1 MNKIFKG
8 LLLMATLVL
17 TLSSC
22 RDEADIPDHGAA
34 INPEKEIEGT
44 YTGTWTKTQRGST
57 AEPTVVDGTLTFTA
71 TEEAYIANV
80 KIACAGDE
88 LGFTN
93 TASFTCDESRT
104 NVVKQSSQYMFYNT
118 LDTSGIG
125 TKFNGTVSFGGE
137 ATMKF
142 SKSIKSGRKT
152 YTYDFVFNGVK
163 E

>member
-1 MNKIFKG
+1 
-8 LLLMATLVL
+8 MATLVL

-44 YTGTWTKTQRGST
+44 YNGTWTKTQRGST
-57 AEPTVVDGTLTFTA
+57 ADPIVVDGTLTFTA
-71 TEEAYIANV
+71 TTDPYVATV
-80 KIACAGDE
+80 KIACAGDA
-88 LGFTN
+88 LGFTD
-93 TASFTCDESRT
+93 TKSFTSDESRT

-118 LDTSGIG
+118 LATNGLG
-125 TKFNGTVSFGGE
+125 TTFNGTVSFGGE
-137 ATMKF
+137 ATITF